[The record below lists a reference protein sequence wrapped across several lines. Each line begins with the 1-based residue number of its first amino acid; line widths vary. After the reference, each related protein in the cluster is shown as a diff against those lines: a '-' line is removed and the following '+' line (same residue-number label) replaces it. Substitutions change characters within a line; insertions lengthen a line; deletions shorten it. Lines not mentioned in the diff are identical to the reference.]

1 MNNSPKVCVVMPV
14 YNGASTIELALKSL
28 VAQTYKNWIC
38 VIVNDGSK
46 DGTKE
51 ILDSLTDSR
60 FKVYHLPKNMGRGYA
75 RQFALEHAEGDYLAY
90 LDADDFYHTEKLRL
104 QVEVLE
110 SDSDIY
116 LVSSG
121 LLAFG
126 NDYSPMNT
134 RGLFD
139 LKKSKRFVNKGV
151 LNIVM
156 PSAMVRLEQAKTVK
170 YNENLNAGEDLDYFA
185 RYLDGK
191 YYSNINRVL
200 LFYYVGPTTYKKVLQ
215 YSYNEILR
223 GFYMLKKQFYWGTKI
238 LIYCII
244 KYLIYLLAIPIL
256 GVDFFLKKRGTV
268 PSEQE
273 LKVFYNQYNLINNEK
288 ICE

>member
-46 DGTKE
+46 DETKE
-51 ILDSLTDSR
+51 ILDSLTDPR

-156 PSAMVRLEQAKTVK
+156 PSAMVRLEQAKTLK

-238 LIYCII
+238 LLYCII

-256 GVDFFLKKRGTV
+256 GIDFFLKKRGTV

-273 LKVFYNQYNLINNEK
+273 LKDFYNQYNFICNEK
-288 ICE
+288 IC